1 MFKTEIVADDP
12 TKARKFSARTKI
24 GSRIRQV
31 SKVFM
36 VRRAMLYERLS
47 GRIFPSR
54 IEIFFPK
61 RKTEGAVSTA
71 AENNLVYLLEEP
83 GGQTRA
89 VSYRLFF

>member
-1 MFKTEIVADDP
+1 
-12 TKARKFSARTKI
+12 
-24 GSRIRQV
+24 
-31 SKVFM
+31 
-36 VRRAMLYERLS
+36 MLYERLS